1 VASREVSA
9 TAQQIAVAA
18 GGQAEMA
25 GELQVVASSGT
36 DQATPPQPLTEP
48 LPGDIDGS
56 AGAIDP
62 RFAGIATD

>member
-1 VASREVSA
+1 VSA

-36 DQATPPQPLTEP
+36 DQATRPQPLTEL
-48 LPGDIDGS
+48 LPGDGDNW
-56 AGAIDP
+56 ADAIDS
-62 RFAGIATD
+62 RFAGTHAG